1 MTNLWIPDQRTRES
15 TGLSLVGNDKVKVF
29 SHFVRKI
36 ICFLLITFSLHL
48 FVSSSFAQEKQF
60 SASYDV
66 LYDVGQDGVTSVS
79 ETIKLKNL
87 TDKFFASNFALT
99 IDSTQL
105 IDISASDNQ
114 GMLVTQSNQEGNG
127 TKIDVKFGQQI
138 VGKDKEYSFKL
149 NFKSKDFSEKSGKI
163 WQVTVPKI
171 SSASDIDNYAL
182 SLAVPVSFGD
192 PTTITPDPK
201 STSESGGKLIM
212 RFTKEQ
218 LSTTGILANFGSQQ
232 LFDYQLT
239 YHLKND
245 SLFPAII
252 KVSLPSDSTHQKVTI
267 DSILPKPEN
276 MTVDSDGNN
285 IGFFKVER
293 KGETIVKVLG
303 KSKLNLRPTINNNPL
318 TRDQI
323 VTNTKPDRYWEAD
336 NPIIKQKLADI
347 YKKKNPKSNT
357 EKARLINDFVVNTLS
372 YNKDRAR
379 KPDFQRQGALT
390 ALSNPDQALCS
401 EFTDLFIAF
410 ARAAGIPARQ
420 LVGYAYTSNETI
432 RPLSLKTSVLH
443 TWPEYYDSDF
453 GWIAIDPTWQSTTGG
468 VDYFSKFDLNHLT
481 LAIHG
486 SSSEIPNTADEV
498 SISFGVEEFK
508 QVMSSQISLNSPT
521 NFFAGFPAQ
530 AHLKILNDGNSSIPE
545 TKLTI
550 SASHIDIPGVRE
562 FTVPKLPPQGVFEY
576 TFDLRTKSIWESFSD
591 KILVLYGD
599 KRHEKDVEVKPF
611 FSNKFFAPISLGLFS
626 LMVTFY
632 GLALGF
638 HFNRNGRL
646 VKK

>member
-201 STSESGGKLIM
+201 STS
-212 RFTKEQ
+212 
-218 LSTTGILANFGSQQ
+218 
-232 LFDYQLT
+232 
-239 YHLKND
+239 
-245 SLFPAII
+245 
-252 KVSLPSDSTHQKVTI
+252 
-267 DSILPKPEN
+267 
-276 MTVDSDGNN
+276 
-285 IGFFKVER
+285 
-293 KGETIVKVLG
+293 
-303 KSKLNLRPTINNNPL
+303 
-318 TRDQI
+318 
-323 VTNTKPDRYWEAD
+323 
-336 NPIIKQKLADI
+336 
-347 YKKKNPKSNT
+347 
-357 EKARLINDFVVNTLS
+357 
-372 YNKDRAR
+372 
-379 KPDFQRQGALT
+379 
-390 ALSNPDQALCS
+390 
-401 EFTDLFIAF
+401 
-410 ARAAGIPARQ
+410 
-420 LVGYAYTSNETI
+420 
-432 RPLSLKTSVLH
+432 
-443 TWPEYYDSDF
+443 
-453 GWIAIDPTWQSTTGG
+453 
-468 VDYFSKFDLNHLT
+468 
-481 LAIHG
+481 
-486 SSSEIPNTADEV
+486 
-498 SISFGVEEFK
+498 
-508 QVMSSQISLNSPT
+508 
-521 NFFAGFPAQ
+521 
-530 AHLKILNDGNSSIPE
+530 
-545 TKLTI
+545 
-550 SASHIDIPGVRE
+550 
-562 FTVPKLPPQGVFEY
+562 
-576 TFDLRTKSIWESFSD
+576 
-591 KILVLYGD
+591 
-599 KRHEKDVEVKPF
+599 
-611 FSNKFFAPISLGLFS
+611 
-626 LMVTFY
+626 
-632 GLALGF
+632 
-638 HFNRNGRL
+638 
-646 VKK
+646 

>member
-105 IDISASDNQ
+105 IDISASYNQ

-303 KSKLNLRPTINNNPL
+303 KSKLNLRPTIN
-318 TRDQI
+318 
-323 VTNTKPDRYWEAD
+323 
-336 NPIIKQKLADI
+336 
-347 YKKKNPKSNT
+347 KKKNPKSNT

-390 ALSNPDQALCS
+390 ALSNP
-401 EFTDLFIAF
+401 
-410 ARAAGIPARQ
+410 
-420 LVGYAYTSNETI
+420 
-432 RPLSLKTSVLH
+432 
-443 TWPEYYDSDF
+443 
-453 GWIAIDPTWQSTTGG
+453 
-468 VDYFSKFDLNHLT
+468 
-481 LAIHG
+481 
-486 SSSEIPNTADEV
+486 
-498 SISFGVEEFK
+498 
-508 QVMSSQISLNSPT
+508 
-521 NFFAGFPAQ
+521 
-530 AHLKILNDGNSSIPE
+530 
-545 TKLTI
+545 
-550 SASHIDIPGVRE
+550 
-562 FTVPKLPPQGVFEY
+562 
-576 TFDLRTKSIWESFSD
+576 
-591 KILVLYGD
+591 
-599 KRHEKDVEVKPF
+599 
-611 FSNKFFAPISLGLFS
+611 
-626 LMVTFY
+626 
-632 GLALGF
+632 
-638 HFNRNGRL
+638 
-646 VKK
+646 

>member
-347 YKKKNPKSNT
+347 YKKKNPKSNAT
-357 EKARLINDFVVNTLS
+357 CFKKGIYKAVS
-372 YNKDRAR
+372 A
-379 KPDFQRQGALT
+379 
-390 ALSNPDQALCS
+390 CS
-401 EFTDLFIAF
+401 VAE
-410 ARAAGIPARQ
+410 
-420 LVGYAYTSNETI
+420 
-432 RPLSLKTSVLH
+432 
-443 TWPEYYDSDF
+443 
-453 GWIAIDPTWQSTTGG
+453 
-468 VDYFSKFDLNHLT
+468 
-481 LAIHG
+481 
-486 SSSEIPNTADEV
+486 
-498 SISFGVEEFK
+498 
-508 QVMSSQISLNSPT
+508 
-521 NFFAGFPAQ
+521 
-530 AHLKILNDGNSSIPE
+530 
-545 TKLTI
+545 
-550 SASHIDIPGVRE
+550 
-562 FTVPKLPPQGVFEY
+562 
-576 TFDLRTKSIWESFSD
+576 
-591 KILVLYGD
+591 
-599 KRHEKDVEVKPF
+599 
-611 FSNKFFAPISLGLFS
+611 
-626 LMVTFY
+626 
-632 GLALGF
+632 
-638 HFNRNGRL
+638 
-646 VKK
+646 